1 MKNIKKCELPGAFS
15 CFCFCCLWM
24 CFNFC
29 IYFIGWYCCRY
40 WEFCIRIKD
49 LCKRCRNW
57 RVFKWIIKKKR
68 KKHDSIVLFPKTKLI
83 TIEALIFKDLI
94 DSCINNEEFVLVNNV
109 WREFSKI
116 KESIKNPENAIECTI

>member
-1 MKNIKKCELPGAFS
+1 MNCQEQFLVFVSAVCGCVSISAFTSLVGIAVGIGSSALGLKICANAAGIEEYLSEL
-15 CFCFCCLWM
+15 L
-24 CFNFC
+24 
-29 IYFIGWYCCRY
+29 
-40 WEFCIRIKD
+40 
-49 LCKRCRNW
+49 
-57 RVFKWIIKKKR
+57 KKKR